1 MKTLIASLAAIAAVT
16 AVAAPAAAQP
26 YGQARH
32 EQSRDWNGRHN
43 QGASI
48 NERQQNLERRI
59 ERGIRTGDISRR
71 EAFRLRG
78 EARQIA
84 QLESRYR
91 ANGLSQRERS
101 DLHRRFDRL
110 EVQILAE
117 LSDHDNRRR

>member
-26 YGQARH
+26 YGQGRY

-48 NERQQNLERRI
+48 NERQQTLERRI
-59 ERGIRTGDISRR
+59 ERGIRIGDISRR
-71 EAFRLRG
+71 EAYRLRG
-78 EARQIA
+78 ESRQIA

-91 ANGLSQRERS
+91 VNGLSQRERS
-101 DLHRRFDRL
+101 DLNRRMDRL
-110 EVQILAE
+110 EQQIRAE
-117 LSDHDNRRR
+117 RNDHDNRRY